1 MSSHFNIQSLQFNE
15 SAINT
20 ELVPVSITE
29 PKFGILN
36 LQAIS
41 SPLNETNQE
50 FVFTVDCSGSM
61 SDGCADGRTKM
72 QHIVHTIKNMLLYF
86 KENSIKAFVTINAFD
101 DKIYNIIQRTNIT
114 DENFAGI
121 ISSVDKIVPRTNTN
135 IEKALESATES
146 IAQIKTEFPEHNISH
161 ILMTDGE
168 VTTGNKDPEFLS
180 QLVDTSVTNI
190 FIGFGVEHDTTL
202 LNRLGSGAKCGYYFI
217 DKLENCGIVYGE
229 VLHGV
234 LYKLL
239 FDVTISIQNG
249 LIYDFKNNVWVSSIF
264 IGEIVSESNKFYH
277 IASQT
282 PTECIIS
289 FTGKNIIDLTEL
301 SFTITGEQTDID
313 LTKFIY
319 RQRTLQHLFTVN
331 DYLKRKNTINNSLDY
346 NNYKNNLFIL
356 PIQPENEALKEER
369 KTIKTSLLEFIN
381 EMKQFMTDKQLTDDA
396 FMKNLCDDIYI
407 CYKTFETKFGAMYV
421 GARQT
426 SQGTQ
431 RAYTVSHTP
440 SDDNNKF
447 ALNDFIGYD
456 TNISQKLTPRI
467 NRNNNCFNC
476 TNLPTSI
483 DDMLDDTSILQH
495 ELSHFDQ
502 APYLT
507 PTSTRLMREISSN
520 TSAADFQQEEESQ
533 NP

>member
-1 MSSHFNIQSLQFNE
+1 MSSPFVIQTLQFND
-15 SAINT
+15 SSINT
-20 ELVPVSITE
+20 ELVPVSITD

-36 LQAIS
+36 LQVIS
-41 SPLNETNQE
+41 SPLNETTQE

-101 DKIYNIIQRTNIT
+101 DKIYNIVQRTNIT
-114 DENFAGI
+114 DKNFAGI

-135 IEKALESATES
+135 IERALEYARETISH
-146 IAQIKTEFPEHNISH
+146 IKTEFPDHNISH

-168 VTTGNKDPEFLS
+168 ATTGKRDPEFLLS
-180 QLVDTSVTNI
+180 LVDTSVTNM
-190 FIGFGVEHDTTL
+190 FIGFGIQHDTTL
-202 LNRLGSGAKCGYYFI
+202 LNRLGSAPKSGYYFI

-229 VLHGV
+229 ILHGI

-249 LIYDFKNNVWVSSIF
+249 LIYDFKNNVWVSSLF

-282 PTECIIS
+282 PTECIIT
-289 FTGKNIIDLTEL
+289 FTGKNITHLTEV
-301 SFTITGEQTDID
+301 SFTIIGEQTDID

-331 DYLKRKNTINNSLDY
+331 DYLKRKNVINDDDYKY
-346 NNYKNNLFIL
+346 NNNYNKNLFII
-356 PIQPENEALKEER
+356 PIHVESETLKEER
-369 KTIKTSLLEFIN
+369 KHLKISLLSFIT
-381 EMKQFMTDKQLTDDA
+381 EMKQFMTDNQLTDDA

-440 SDDNNKF
+440 SDDNN
-447 ALNDFIGYD
+447 NN
-456 TNISQKLTPRI
+456 NISQNYLTPRI
-467 NRNNNCFNC
+467 PNINHTNCFNC
-476 TNLPTSI
+476 FNCANLPTSI
-483 DDMLDDTSILQH
+483 DDMHDDTSILHH
-495 ELSHFDQ
+495 ELSDFDE

-507 PTSTRLMREISSN
+507 PTSTRLIREISSN

>member
-1 MSSHFNIQSLQFNE
+1 MSSPFVIQTLQFNQ

-20 ELVPVSITE
+20 ELVTVSITDS
-29 PKFGILN
+29 KFGILN

-41 SPLNETNQE
+41 SPLNETSQE

-101 DKIYNIIQRTNIT
+101 DKNYNIVKRTNIT
-114 DENFAGI
+114 DENYSAI

-135 IEKALESATES
+135 IEKALEYARENIS
-146 IAQIKTEFPEHNISH
+146 QIKTEFPENNISH

-168 VTTGNKDPEFLS
+168 ATTGNRDHEFLS
-180 QLVDTSVTNI
+180 ALVDTTVTNI
-190 FIGFGVEHDTTL
+190 FIGFGTEHDTTL
-202 LNRLGSGAKCGYYFI
+202 LNRLGSCGAKSGYYFI

-229 VLHGV
+229 VLHSI

-239 FDVTISIQNG
+239 FDVNISVQNG
-249 LIYDFKNNVWVSSIF
+249 LIYDFKNNDWVSSLF
-264 IGEIVSESNKFYH
+264 IGEIVSENNKFYH
-277 IASQT
+277 IASQN

-289 FTGKNIIDLTEL
+289 FTGKNISDLTEL
-301 SFTITGEQTDID
+301 AFTITGEQTDTD

-331 DYLKRKNTINNSLDY
+331 DYLKRKNSINNSYD
-346 NNYKNNLFIL
+346 NNYKYNNNLFIF

-369 KTIKTSLLEFIN
+369 KTIKASLLEFIN

-447 ALNDFIGYD
+447 TLNDFIGYD
-456 TNISQKLTPRI
+456 TNISQNYLTPRI
-467 NRNNNCFNC
+467 NRTNNCFNC
-476 TNLPTSI
+476 TNLPSSF
-483 DDMLDDTSILQH
+483 DDVMLNDTSILQH
-495 ELSHFDQ
+495 ELSNFDE

-507 PTSTRLMREISSN
+507 PTSNRLIREISSN
-520 TSAADFQQEEESQ
+520 TSAQEETQ
-533 NP
+533 DP